1 MEFGYTMEGLAR
13 GYKFLLVLL
22 IPMFF
27 GACSNMY
34 WGIIK
39 NETDGVVK
47 VKLTLVNEHS
57 TQVLELLP
65 IEPKDISIWEY
76 EQSSF
81 VISKIDK
88 DLSSVEAT
96 NTQGCTVTFDRKAI
110 EEHVARHRQ
119 KIVIGPQDFIDAC
132 GKQK

>member
-1 MEFGYTMEGLAR
+1 MERIRRRSEYLLGLPILI
-13 GYKFLLVLL
+13 FL
-22 IPMFF
+22 
-27 GACSNMY
+27 GACSNTY

-47 VKLTLVNEHS
+47 VKLTLVNEHG

-65 IEPKDISIWEY
+65 IEPKDSSIWEY

-96 NTQGCTVTFDRKAI
+96 NTQGCTVTFARKAI

-119 KIVIGPQDFIDAC
+119 KIVIGPQYFIDAC